1 MAKTTVRVRTKKW
14 ELFNKECK
22 AASIRRDDFLDRALP
37 DELALLKTIAPCDD
51 VGERWLKGNW
61 VLRDRDSDH
70 QLQAVPM
77 LLSDTVISELN
88 AVCAEKKIPRD
99 AFLDCALSYFTAR
112 LHEAVIVIRKP
123 RTKADLIA
131 RIAETLNN
139 ESEELDEKDVEQ
151 FILEDARNSV
161 TPWKLERFSENFYS
175 ESLSINAARVEF
187 ESFIG
192 EISTEASE
200 KASPSASTQTG
211 NSGESK

>member
-22 AASIRRDDFLDRALP
+22 AASIRRDDFLNRALP
-37 DELALLKTIAPCDD
+37 DELALLKRISPCDE

-61 VLRDRDSDH
+61 VLRDRDLDH

-88 AVCAEKKIPRD
+88 EVCAEKRIPRD
-99 AFLDCALSYFTAR
+99 AFLDSALSYFTAR

-139 ESEELDEKDVEQ
+139 ESEELDEKEIEQ

-200 KASPSASTQTG
+200 KAPPFASAQAG
-211 NSGESK
+211 NSGERK